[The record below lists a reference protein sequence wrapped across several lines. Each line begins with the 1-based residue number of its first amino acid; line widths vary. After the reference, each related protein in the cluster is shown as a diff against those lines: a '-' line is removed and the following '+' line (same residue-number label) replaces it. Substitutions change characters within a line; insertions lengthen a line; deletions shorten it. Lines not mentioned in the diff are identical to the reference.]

1 MLSEHSPNGLS
12 LLRKQHGLSQKQL
25 ATLVGQDRSMI
36 SLYERGH
43 ILPTFAAAGMFQIL
57 FEVNVAEIFPGLFE
71 ELQREL
77 EANRLRLRTRMERTV
92 QAI

>member
-1 MLSEHSPNGLS
+1 MLPEHSPNGLS

-25 ATLVGQDRSMI
+25 AALVGQDRSMI

-43 ILPTFAAAGMFQIL
+43 VLPTFAAAGMFQIL
-57 FEVNVAEIFPGLFE
+57 FEVNAAEIFPGLFE
-71 ELQREL
+71 ELQKEL
-77 EANRLRLRTRMERTV
+77 EGNRLRLRTRLERTV